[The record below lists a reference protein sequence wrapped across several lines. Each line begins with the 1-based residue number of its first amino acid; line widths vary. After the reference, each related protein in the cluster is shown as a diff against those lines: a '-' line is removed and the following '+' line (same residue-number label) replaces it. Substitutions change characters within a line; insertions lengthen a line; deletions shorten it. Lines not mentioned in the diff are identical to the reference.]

1 MQDTMRNV
9 REHHIESIWRPGKHQ
24 KKKEKEKQS
33 MQTNKQ
39 NTQKNMKRTTGTQW
53 RILRVREENQSEK
66 TACETRRT
74 KGQRET
80 KWQSEQ
86 KAKVTRRIM
95 MP

>member
-1 MQDTMRNV
+1 
-9 REHHIESIWRPGKHQ
+9 
-24 KKKEKEKQS
+24 

-74 KGQRET
+74 KGQSET

>member
-1 MQDTMRNV
+1 
-9 REHHIESIWRPGKHQ
+9 
-24 KKKEKEKQS
+24 